1 MPRLRTILLPS
12 LAVLAFAIAARP
24 CGPDFPEAIF
34 VLTTGP
40 DGNYAD
46 YVSGHLGVP
55 QSDYRT
61 RHLVVA
67 YNYLTARPLSA
78 DEQQQAITVNKLY
91 VDNSWQFDDSK
102 SKSAPPTG
110 PALWLAARAPIGQVD
125 NDNPATQPVSRSVP
139 GSDYESFDNCLN
151 DAFATAARTLTARVA
166 SYGTKDPAVIEW
178 VRGQDAVFSN
188 CGDGKPAPY
197 YGPGTPPPPPPA
209 PHSPTAL
216 PANAPAWLK
225 QDRAYQLAAADFYAL
240 RFDQAIAEFRAIAAD
255 AGSPWSLTARYLVA
269 RALIRKATLAPTPPD
284 GNLSGTPLTDE
295 QRSTRQAAYQQQL
308 EQAAHQRT
316 ATLQQAQHEL
326 LAMQRLAETD
336 PRMAPMRTAIDNL
349 LDYVNLRYAPDAQ
362 AATLATRLHNQP
374 SPKFG
379 QSLIDL
385 TYLRTN
391 PSDMSLPPT
400 THPKPTAPDILL
412 WIDAVST
419 NNETAALQHWRAT
432 HSNAWLLAA
441 ISFAQPADAATPEL
455 LTAAAAVS
463 RSDPAWTAVT
473 YHRLRLLPRDA
484 AMRRQLLAVLPMLD
498 KAETSSTVNLF
509 TTLNAATAPTLDA
522 WLATAGRYPASEGY
536 DNGNSDAPSA
546 PTEDVCGKKIVG
558 GVELFDTDAAVAL
571 NRDMPLR
578 LLAQAAESNTLP
590 ANLRFQ
596 VAQAAWARA
605 VLLDQPDLAHR
616 LTPVLLACRATW
628 KPVLDAY
635 DASTT
640 PDDRHANGLLA
651 LMRFASTEPSV
662 REGEER
668 RSGFATYDS
677 FRQNWWC
684 TTVPK
689 AGVTVDYEP
698 GYTEAPQ
705 PTTAP
710 PPPLF
715 LTAADL
721 ADARTEV
728 AALEKIPNAST
739 YFALQALAWMKLHPQ
754 DPRTADILG
763 EADRVLRNSCR
774 VEQPTDPKTGQP
786 TGDPHN
792 PMLTPNL
799 AHALFDALHTHYPT
813 SPWTKRYTSWQ

>member
-1 MPRLRTILLPS
+1 MPRLRNILLPS
-12 LAVLAFAIAARP
+12 LAILLFAIAARP

-46 YVSGHLGVP
+46 YVSGHLGIP

-67 YNYLTARPLSA
+67 YNYLTGRPLSA
-78 DEQQQAITVNKLY
+78 TEQQQAITVNHSYLNTWEFEDAKT
-91 VDNSWQFDDSK
+91 K
-102 SKSAPPTG
+102 SGPPTG
-110 PALWLAARAPIGQVD
+110 SALWLAARTPIGTVD
-125 NDNPATQPVSRSVP
+125 SDNPATQPISRSVP
-139 GSDYESFDNCLN
+139 GSDYESFDNCLD
-151 DAFATAARTLTARVA
+151 DAFATAAKTLTARIA
-166 SYGTKDPAVIEW
+166 SYGAKDPSVIEW

-188 CGDGKPAPY
+188 CGDGKPTQY
-197 YGPGTPPPPPPA
+197 YGPQPAPQPLPA
-209 PHSPTAL
+209 PHAPTAL

-255 AGSPWSLTARYLVA
+255 TSSPWSLTARYLVA
-269 RALIRKATLAPTPPD
+269 RSYIRKATVLDDQLDYPQ
-284 GNLSGTPLTDE
+284 GTPA
-295 QRSTRQAAYQQQL
+295 RQAEARALFLQ
-308 EQAAHQRT
+308 
-316 ATLQQAQHEL
+316 TLGLAQKEL
-326 LAMQRLAETD
+326 LAMQTE

-349 LDYVNLRYAPDAQ
+349 LDYVNARYEPETQ
-362 AATLATRLHNQP
+362 AATLAARLHGKP
-374 SPKFG
+374 SPNFG

-391 PSDMSLPPT
+391 PSDQSLPPT
-400 THPKPTAPDILL
+400 THPKPAAPDMLL
-412 WIDAVST
+412 WIDAV
-419 NNETAALQHWRAT
+419 NNSDEAAALQHWHAT
-432 HSNAWLLAA
+432 HSSAWLLAA

-455 LTAAAAVS
+455 LTAAAAVP
-463 RSDPAWTAVT
+463 RTDPAWTAVT
-473 YHRLRLLPRDA
+473 YHRLRLLPRNADT
-484 AMRRQLLAVLPMLD
+484 RRQLLAVLPALD
-498 KAETSSTVNLF
+498 KAENSSTINLF
-509 TTLNAATAPTLDA
+509 TALNAATAPTLEA
-522 WLATAGRYPASEGY
+522 WLATAGRVPASEGY
-536 DNGNSDAPSA
+536 DDGNSDAPTS
-546 PTEDVCGKKIVG
+546 PTEDVCGKK
-558 GVELFDTDAAVAL
+558 VEPNSIKLFDTDAAVAL

-590 ANLRFQ
+590 ENLRFQ
-596 VAQAAWARA
+596 VAQAVWARA

-616 LTPVLLACRATW
+616 MTPVLLACRATW

-684 TTVPK
+684 STVPK
-689 AGVTVDYEP
+689 PGVTVDYEP

-705 PTTAP
+705 PTAAP
-710 PPPLF
+710 PPPVF

-721 ADARTEV
+721 AAAHTEV
-728 AALEKIPNAST
+728 TALEKIPNAST

-774 VEQPTDPKTGQP
+774 IEQTTDPKTGQP
-786 TGDPHN
+786 TGDPHD
-792 PMLTPNL
+792 PTLTPNL
-799 AHALFDALHTHYPT
+799 AHALFDALHTHYPN
-813 SPWTKRYTSWQ
+813 SPWTKRYSSWQ